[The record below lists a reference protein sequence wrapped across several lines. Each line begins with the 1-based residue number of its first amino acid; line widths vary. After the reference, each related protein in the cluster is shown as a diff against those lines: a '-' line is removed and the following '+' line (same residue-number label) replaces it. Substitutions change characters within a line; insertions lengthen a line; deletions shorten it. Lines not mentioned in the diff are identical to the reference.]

1 MNITRSFVILFVA
14 AIGLCAQASNVTTTV
29 ATNPIPAE
37 KFSNFNHFEM
47 AKIVLVA
54 PYAGQAAN
62 EKALL
67 KIQENVSLKANPM
80 LKKWNE
86 TGAAITP
93 IRTLIITPQIT
104 EIKFISGGARF
115 FVGGMAGNSGVIM
128 NVKFTDKETGKE
140 VAMPLFFAQASGRA
154 GGWTMG
160 ATDNLMLTRVA
171 TRFTDY
177 LEANYRDAVG
187 GPTGV
192 DNVK

>member
-1 MNITRSFVILFVA
+1 MKITRSLLLLLAVGL
-14 AIGLCAQASNVTTTV
+14 GLCAHAANVSTTV
-29 ATNPIPAE
+29 ETNSAPAE
-37 KFSNFNHFEM
+37 KFSDFNYFEM
-47 AKIVLVA
+47 AKIAMVA

-86 TGAAITP
+86 AGAEITP
-93 IRTLIITPQIT
+93 IRTLVITPVIT
-104 EIKFISGGARF
+104 EIKFISGGVRF
-115 FVGGMAGNSGVIM
+115 WAGGLAGNSGMIL
-128 NVKFTDKETGKE
+128 FARFIDKKIGKE
-140 VAMPLFFAQASGRA
+140 VAIPMFFARASSL
-154 GGWTMG
+154 GGTWTIG

-192 DNVK
+192 DVKK